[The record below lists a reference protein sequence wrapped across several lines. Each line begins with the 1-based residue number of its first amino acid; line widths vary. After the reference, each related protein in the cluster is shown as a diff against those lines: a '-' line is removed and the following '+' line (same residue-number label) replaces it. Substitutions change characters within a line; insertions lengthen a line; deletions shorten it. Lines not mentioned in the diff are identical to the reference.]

1 MRIKVSL
8 DQIDVKKEEKFNQHL
23 VEQISMFMEYNTFS
37 PNGGV
42 GELIEHIR
50 NVHNLL
56 IKSLGLG
63 CLEIQVECL
72 TLESL
77 EGLKNDYCSGDL
89 NEMAE
94 KFILTDEVREELDLN
109 DVSFKT
115 TIRREDYLACRK
127 SFLNEVEP
135 FSEITNPGKYHYLSH
150 VGYD

>member
-1 MRIKVSL
+1 MKIKVSL

-42 GELIEHIR
+42 GKLIEHIS

-115 TIRREDYLACRK
+115 TIKREDYLACRK

-150 VGYD
+150 VG